1 MSPSETDFDRRRALA
16 EYERLS
22 ELSAPDCAAALVV
35 LHGESPA
42 LADEVR
48 ALLAADIAEGLLD
61 RPSPLA
67 ALAAEKDLL
76 DRSGESIGSYRLIE
90 RVGRGGMGDVY
101 RAERENAGFR
111 QIVAV
116 KLLRRGLDSEDL
128 LARFAQ
134 ERRIL
139 ARLNHPSIARLIDGG
154 ASADG
159 APYLVMEFIA
169 GEALT
174 DYAARLRLPLA
185 ARIRLVIAVCE
196 AVDSAHRQLVVHRDL
211 KPANVL
217 VIDSGEIK
225 LLDFGIAKVL
235 GGDDTELRTNVGTRV
250 LTPAYA
256 APEQHR
262 GEAVGTAVDIYA
274 LGVILH
280 ELLTGALPRFDGGDD
295 PRSTDRVA
303 RAPSSVVEHAA
314 PTHLRTTARE
324 LSGDLDTIV
333 LKALQSMPARR
344 YPSALALAD
353 DLQRFLD
360 GRPIAARPDTLG
372 YRVSKFVHR
381 HRGGVALG
389 LLSLAG
395 IVIAAA
401 LALWQA
407 REARIQAAHA
417 QVQLRRAEAIK
428 DFTLSLF
435 REQDPFARGKP
446 VARSGAELIGL
457 GIERARREFAADAR
471 LRDDMLLDL
480 GEIDTSLGEYE
491 RAIAVLREVVAA
503 RAGGDALARAQAEVA
518 LAAALLAHGDY
529 AAAEPLL
536 DGALPALDAGLGRDT
551 PRNLRAAALRVRLLV
566 GVSRYSEALPL
577 AQDLAARSERVLGAD
592 ALDTLARVSDI
603 ASIEE
608 QLDHLDAALVAH
620 RDVVARIERA
630 SGPDHLM
637 LARPLARVAD
647 VLRRQRKYEGL
658 EPIYERA
665 IAIATA
671 HDAKALL
678 GPLLLRRGDLR
689 RRLQNH
695 DGAGADFDAAAAV
708 LPPGSPELAQV
719 EMYRGGLYRAQGR
732 LDAAAAA
739 FMRSYEVFSAALGPK
754 SPFAWSSALE
764 HANMMRQLGRG
775 AEVEPLLLQAVAVM
789 REVSPPPSF
798 DVMLAT
804 GTLGAWRA
812 EQGRM
817 EEAIALYR
825 EALASSQG
833 IYGVA
838 NPSTI
843 DVHLEIVTLLAD
855 ASRHV
860 EAEAELTAAESL
872 LATAT
877 DIPQDMRA
885 KAKALRNRLPGRALE

>member
-1 MSPSETDFDRRRALA
+1 MNPTEVAFDRRRALA

-22 ELSAPDCAAALVV
+22 ELTTEACAQGLAVLAA
-35 LHGESPA
+35 ESPA

-48 ALLAADIAEGLLD
+48 ALLAVDAAEGLLD

-67 ALAAEKDLL
+67 LLATESAQI

-111 QIVAV
+111 QTVAV

-139 ARLNHPSIARLIDGG
+139 ARLNHPNIARLIDGG
-154 ASADG
+154 ATADG
-159 APYLVMEFIA
+159 APYLVMEFVA
-169 GEALT
+169 GETLT
-174 DYAARLRLPLA
+174 DYAARMRLPLA

-217 VIDSGEIK
+217 VIDGGEVK

-235 GGDDTELRTNVGTRV
+235 GGDDTELHTHAGVRV

-280 ELLTGALPRFDGGDD
+280 ELLTGTLPHFDGGED
-295 PRSTDRVA
+295 PQSTDRVA
-303 RAPSSVVEHAA
+303 RAPSNVIEQGLAA
-314 PTHLRTTARE
+314 PQLRTTARE

-333 LKALQSMPARR
+333 LKALHPEPPRR
-344 YPSALALAD
+344 YLSALALAD
-353 DLQRFLD
+353 DLLRFLD

-372 YRVSKFVHR
+372 YRVSKFVNR

-389 LLSLAG
+389 LLSLGG
-395 IVIAAA
+395 ILVAAA
-401 LALWQA
+401 VAVWQA
-407 REARIQAAHA
+407 REARTQAAHA
-417 QVQLRRAEAIK
+417 QMQLRRAEAIK

-457 GIERARREFAADAR
+457 GIERARREFASDAL

-491 RAIAVLREVVAA
+491 RAIAVLRDVV
-503 RAGGDALARAQAEVA
+503 LARANGDVLAHAQAQAA

-529 AAAEPLL
+529 AEVEPLL
-536 DGALPALDAGLGRDT
+536 DIAVPVLEARLGRDA
-551 PRNLRAAALRVRLLV
+551 PRSLRASSLRVRLLS
-566 GVSRYSEALPL
+566 GLSRNVEALPL
-577 AQDLAARSERVLGAD
+577 AQDLAVRSERVFGAD
-592 ALDTLARVSDI
+592 APETLARVADV
-603 ASIEE
+603 ATVEE
-608 QLDHLDAALVAH
+608 QLEHLDAALIAH

-630 SGPDHLM
+630 FGTDHLM
-637 LARPLARVAD
+637 LARPLARIAD
-647 VLRRQRKYEGL
+647 ILRLQRKYDGL
-658 EPIYERA
+658 EAIYDRA
-665 IAIATA
+665 VNLATA

-689 RRLQNH
+689 RRLLNN
-695 DGAGADFDAAAAV
+695 DGAAADFDAAADV
-708 LPPGSPELAQV
+708 LPAASPELAQV
-719 EMYRGGLYRAQGR
+719 EMYRGGLYRAQGQ
-732 LDAAAAA
+732 LDEAAAA
-739 FMRSYEVFSAALGPK
+739 FLRSYQGFKAALGPK
-754 SPFAWSSALE
+754 SSFAWSSALE
-764 HANMMRQLGRG
+764 HVSMMRQLGRG
-775 AEVEPLLLQAVAVM
+775 AEVEPMLLEAVAVM
-789 REVSPPPSF
+789 REVSPAPSF

-804 GTLGAWRA
+804 ATLAAWRG
-812 EQGRM
+812 EQGRVD
-817 EEAIALYR
+817 EAVALYR
-825 EALASSQG
+825 EAIVSSQG
-833 IYGVA
+833 VYGVD

-843 DVHLEIVTLLAD
+843 DVHLQVVALLLNA
-855 ASRHV
+855 ARK
-860 EAEAELTAAESL
+860 AEAETELAATEIL

-877 DIPQDMRA
+877 DIPDEMRA
-885 KAKALRNRLPGRALE
+885 RAVALRARLSAR

>member
-1 MSPSETDFDRRRALA
+1 MNQTELSFDHRRALA

-22 ELSAPDCAAALVV
+22 ELAESDCAEALAALAR
-35 LHGESPA
+35 ESPA
-42 LADEVR
+42 LANEVR
-48 ALLAADIAEGLLD
+48 ALLAADAANGLLD

-67 ALAAEKDLL
+67 VLAAEHTSQ

-111 QIVAV
+111 QTVAV

-154 ASADG
+154 ATSDG
-159 APYLVMEFIA
+159 APYLVMEYVA
-169 GEALT
+169 GETLT
-174 DYAARLRLPLA
+174 DYVTRLRLPIA

-217 VIDSGEIK
+217 VVDGGEVK

-235 GGDDTELRTNVGTRV
+235 DGDDSELRTNAGMRV

-262 GEAVGTAVDIYA
+262 GEAVSTAVDIYA

-280 ELLTGALPRFDGGDD
+280 ELLTGTLPHFEGGGD
-295 PRSTDRVA
+295 PQSTDRVA
-303 RAPSSVVEHAA
+303 RAPSEVLEKSSATA
-314 PTHLRTTARE
+314 QSRTTARE

-333 LKALQSMPARR
+333 LKALQPEAARR
-344 YPSALALAD
+344 YLSALALAE
-353 DLQRFLD
+353 DLQRYLD
-360 GRPIAARPDTLG
+360 GHPITARPDTLS
-372 YRVSKFVHR
+372 YRVSKFVNR

-395 IVIAAA
+395 IVVAAA

-407 REARIQAAHA
+407 REARTQAAHA

-446 VARSGAELIGL
+446 AARSGAELIGL
-457 GIERARREFAADAR
+457 GIERARQEFAADTQ

-491 RAIAVLREVVAA
+491 RAIAVLRDVVAA
-503 RAGGDALARAQAEVA
+503 RASGDALPLAQAQTA

-529 AAAEPLL
+529 AEAEPLL
-536 DGALPALDAGLGRDT
+536 DLALPVLEARIGADA
-551 PRNLRAAALRVRLLV
+551 PRSLRAAALRVRLLT
-566 GVSRYSEALPL
+566 GLSRNLEALPL
-577 AQDLAARSERVLGAD
+577 AQDLAARSERVFGAE
-592 ALDTLARVSDI
+592 ALETLARVADV
-603 ASIEE
+603 ATVEE
-608 QLDHLDAALVAH
+608 QLEHLDAALVAH

-630 SGPDHLM
+630 FGSDHLM
-637 LARPLARVAD
+637 LARPLARIAD
-647 VLRRQRKYEGL
+647 ILRRQRKYDGL
-658 EPIYERA
+658 EAIYERA
-665 IAIATA
+665 INLATL
-671 HDAKALL
+671 HQAKALL

-689 RRLQNH
+689 RRLENN
-695 DGAGADFDAAAAV
+695 DGAAADFDAAAAV
-708 LPPGSPELAQV
+708 LPAASPELAQV

-732 LDAAAAA
+732 LEDAAAA
-739 FMRSYEVFSAALGPK
+739 FLRSYEGFRAALGPK
-754 SPFAWSSALE
+754 SSFAWSSALE
-764 HANMMRQLGRG
+764 HASMMRQLGRG
-775 AEVEPLLLQAVAVM
+775 PDVEPLLLEAVAVM

-804 GTLGAWRA
+804 GTLAAWRA
-812 EQGRM
+812 EQGRVD
-817 EEAIALYR
+817 EAAALYR
-825 EALASSQG
+825 EAIASSQG
-833 IYGVA
+833 IYGVD

-843 DVHLEIVTLLAD
+843 DVHLELVGLLLD
-855 ASRHV
+855 ASRK
-860 EAEAELTAAESL
+860 AEATTELVVAETL

-877 DIPQDMRA
+877 DIPDEMRA
-885 KAKALRNRLPGRALE
+885 RATALRTRLPAR

>member
-1 MSPSETDFDRRRALA
+1 MHPTEPAFDRRRALA

-22 ELSAPDCAAALVV
+22 EFDEAACADALAALVV
-35 LHGESPA
+35 ESPA

-48 ALLAADIAEGLLD
+48 ALLAADAAEGLLD

-67 ALAAEKDLL
+67 VLAAENAQL
-76 DRSGESIGSYRLIE
+76 DRSGESVGAYRLIE

-111 QIVAV
+111 QTVAV

-159 APYLVMEFIA
+159 APYLVMEFVA
-169 GEALT
+169 GETLT

-185 ARIRLVIAVCE
+185 ARIRLVIGVCE

-217 VIDSGEIK
+217 VVDGGEVK

-235 GGDDTELRTNVGTRV
+235 GGDDAEMRTHAGVRV

-280 ELLTGALPRFDGGDD
+280 ELLTGTLPHFDGGED

-303 RAPSSVVEHAA
+303 RAPSSLVASDSSA
-314 PTHLRTTARE
+314 QQSRTTARE

-333 LKALQSMPARR
+333 LKTLHPEPVRR
-344 YPSALALAD
+344 YLSALALAD

-372 YRVSKFVHR
+372 YRVSKFVNR

-395 IVIAAA
+395 IVVAAA
-401 LALWQA
+401 IALWQA
-407 REARIQAAHA
+407 REARTQAAHA

-446 VARSGAELIGL
+446 VARSGAELIGI
-457 GIERARREFAADAR
+457 GIERARREFASDAI

-480 GEIDTSLGEYE
+480 GEIDTSLGEYD
-491 RAIAVLREVVAA
+491 RAIAVLREVVKA
-503 RAGGDALARAQAEVA
+503 RVDTDALGRAQAQAA

-529 AAAEPLL
+529 AEVEPLL
-536 DGALPALDAGLGRDT
+536 DTAQPLLEVRLGHDA
-551 PRNLRAAALRVRLLV
+551 PRALRAAALRVRLLT
-566 GVSRYSEALPL
+566 GLSRNAEALPL
-577 AQDLAARSERVLGAD
+577 AHELVARSERVFGVD
-592 ALDTLARVSDI
+592 APETLARVADV
-603 ASIEE
+603 ATVEE

-620 RDVVARIERA
+620 RDVVARIERVF
-630 SGPDHLM
+630 GPEHLM
-637 LARPLARVAD
+637 LARPLARIAD
-647 VLRRQRKYEGL
+647 VLRRQRKYDGL
-658 EPIYERA
+658 EAIYDRA
-665 IAIATA
+665 VKLATT

-689 RRLQNH
+689 RRLLNN
-695 DGAGADFDAAAAV
+695 DGAAADFDAAAAV
-708 LPPGSPELAQV
+708 LPAASPELAQV
-719 EMYRGGLYRAQGR
+719 EMYRGGLYRAQGQ
-732 LDAAAAA
+732 LDAAADA
-739 FMRSYEVFSAALGPK
+739 FLRSYQGFKAALGAK
-754 SPFAWSSALE
+754 SPFAWNAALE
-764 HANMMRQLGRG
+764 HAGMLRQLGRG
-775 AEVEPLLLQAVAVM
+775 TEVEPLLLEAVAVM
-789 REVSPPPSF
+789 REVSPAPSF
-798 DVMLAT
+798 DMMLAT
-804 GTLGAWRA
+804 GMLAAWRA
-812 EQGRM
+812 EQGRVD
-817 EEAIALYR
+817 EALVLYR
-825 EALASSQG
+825 EAIASSQG
-833 IYGVA
+833 IYGVS

-843 DVHLEIVTLLAD
+843 DVHLEVVALLLDD
-855 ASRHV
+855 ARQ
-860 EAEAELTAAESL
+860 AEAETELAATEVL

-877 DIPQDMRA
+877 DIPDEMRA
-885 KAKALRNRLPGRALE
+885 RAKTLRARLPAR